1 MQVACNP
8 WRNSDDWSRIV
19 SSQSGAVD
27 EDVIA
32 KSKGRENTE
41 DPTSQ
46 EEG

>member
-8 WRNSDDWSRIV
+8 WRHSDDRSRIV

-32 KSKGRENTE
+32 KSKGRKNTE